1 MHILM
6 SNDDGVT
13 AEGLS
18 CLEKALSKIARVTV
32 IAPDQNRSGV
42 SSGISLETPLRVR
55 KTIMGYYQ
63 LNGTPADCVKLALSG
78 FLDEEPDMVVSGI
91 NAGANLG
98 DDVWYSGTVGAAM
111 EGRYL
116 KLPSIAVSSIGEH
129 GSDMHYETAA
139 SVVVDLVQKLQQQPM
154 EPGLILN
161 VNVPSVPLV
170 QLNGVKIC
178 RQGHRYFS
186 EPLQATVDGR
196 NEPIYWTGRV
206 GRVRDGGEGTDFHA
220 IHEGYASVTPMHVDL
235 TEHRRISALQDW
247 LAKE

>member
-1 MHILM
+1 MKILM

-18 CLEKALSKIARVTV
+18 CLEKALSTIADVTV

-55 KTIMGYYQ
+55 KTVMGYYQ

-116 KLPSIAVSSIGEH
+116 RLPSIAVSSVGEH
-129 GSDMHYETAA
+129 GSPMHYETAA
-139 SVVVDLVQKLQQQPM
+139 QVVLNLVKRLQRQPM
-154 EPGLILN
+154 ESGLIFN
-161 VNVPSVPLV
+161 VNVPSVPGNVLK
-170 QLNGVKIC
+170 GVKIC

-196 NEPIYWTGRV
+196 NEKIYWTGRV
-206 GRVRDGGEGTDFHA
+206 GQIRDGGEGTDFHA
-220 IHEGYASVTPMHVDL
+220 VHQGYASVTPMHVDL
-235 TEHRRISALQDW
+235 TEHRRIGVLQDW
-247 LAKE
+247 LQA